1 MIDNFSLALTH
12 GLMILAA
19 WYLLKRD
26 DFDREPSPR
35 DVEQAKQTK
44 PAKQA
49 TQAKPKKGRW
59 RA

>member
-19 WYLLKRD
+19 WFLLKRD

-35 DVEQAKQTK
+35 DAIETK
-44 PAKQA
+44 AR
-49 TQAKPKKGRW
+49 KGRW